1 MGVRLD
7 RKEEGCHL
15 VLQGVVDIFEAGELH
30 TLARAAMDAGGE
42 VTVKLEEV
50 ERLDSSAIQILLALG
65 QMLKAEGRSYRLEGM
80 PAVVQESWRLLGLSS

>member
-15 VLQGVVDIFEAGELH
+15 VLQGVVDVFEARELH
-30 TLARAAMDAGGE
+30 ALAQAAMDAGGE
-42 VTVKLEEV
+42 VTVRFEEV

-65 QMLKAEGRSYRLEGM
+65 QTLKAEGRSYRLEGM
-80 PAVVQESWRLLGLSS
+80 PAGVQESWRLLGLSS